1 MVGKILYFVLRE
13 KKKIL
18 GIQIGILAGLE
29 YPPCSLVFQV
39 TLIFC
44 KFGVNIYLEYN
55 TGDNFILM
63 GCVIAGY
70 LFSVEPFLC
79 MPANNAMC
87 ISQLKITDMSKIF

>member
-39 TLIFC
+39 TLIF
-44 KFGVNIYLEYN
+44 NISANLESIFTWN
-55 TGDNFILM
+55 TTQ
-63 GCVIAGY
+63 VI
-70 LFSVEPFLC
+70 
-79 MPANNAMC
+79 
-87 ISQLKITDMSKIF
+87 ISF

>member
-1 MVGKILYFVLRE
+1 MTYNLKRRE
-13 KKKIL
+13 YTNRNSGRPRVAPLLTCISGDIDL
-18 GIQIGILAGLE
+18 QHI
-29 YPPCSLVFQV
+29 
-39 TLIFC
+39 C
-44 KFGVNIYLEYN
+44 KFGVNIHLEYN